1 MTDRIS
7 KITRRDAMAGMGA
20 SVVALMMSA
29 VPAFAFNE
37 AEARTLIDKAV
48 GDINSIINSGKS
60 EAAMLKDFERIFSRY
75 ADVSTI
81 SRSVLGPPARSASA
95 AQLSG
100 FAKSFQTY
108 ISRKYGRRFREFI
121 GGRVEVN
128 NTRAV
133 KNFYE
138 VNCTTI
144 LKGEA
149 PFKVTFVVASQS
161 GRFIDISIEGISLL
175 KAERAEVGAMLDQ
188 RRGDIN
194 ALIRDL
200 PQL

>member
-1 MTDRIS
+1 MTDRVS
-7 KITRRDAMAGMGA
+7 MMNRRQAMAGMGA
-20 SVVALMMSA
+20 SVFALMASA
-29 VPAFAFNE
+29 VPAFAFSE
-37 AEARTLIDKAV
+37 GQARALIDKV
-48 GDINSIINSGKS
+48 VRDINGIINSGKS
-60 EAAMLKDFERIFSRY
+60 ESAMLKDFERIFSRY

-100 FAKSFQTY
+100 FAKAFQTY

-128 NTRAV
+128 SSRAV
-133 KNFYE
+133 KSFFE
-138 VNCTTI
+138 VKCTI
-144 LKGEA
+144 VLKGEA
-149 PFKVTFVVASQS
+149 PFNVTFIVADRS

-175 KAERAEVGAMLDQ
+175 KAERAEVGALLDK

-200 PQL
+200 PKL

>member
-7 KITRRDAMAGMGA
+7 NLTRRQAMAGMGA
-20 SVVALMMSA
+20 SVFALMASA
-29 VPAFAFNE
+29 VPAFAFSE
-37 AEARTLIDKAV
+37 AQARTLIDKVVA
-48 GDINSIINSGKS
+48 DINGIINSGKS
-60 EAAMLKDFERIFSRY
+60 EGAMLNDFERIFSRY

-100 FAKSFQTY
+100 FAKAFQTY

-128 NTRAV
+128 STRAV
-133 KNFYE
+133 KSFFE

-149 PFKVTFVVASQS
+149 PFKVTFVVAAQS

-200 PQL
+200 PKL